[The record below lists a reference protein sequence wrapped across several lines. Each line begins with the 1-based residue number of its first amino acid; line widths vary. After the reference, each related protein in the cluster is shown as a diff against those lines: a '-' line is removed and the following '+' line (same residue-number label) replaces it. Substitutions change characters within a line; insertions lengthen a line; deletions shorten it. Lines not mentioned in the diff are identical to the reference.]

1 MENNQAPKSED
12 VKPTNVASTYE
23 DFDTY
28 YSNRNTALTNASDT
42 QVATLLTAA
51 GYPPAIIAA
60 KLTELEALKKL
71 NDDQK
76 KEYGEQYEAT
86 KDFNNLAHSLDPL
99 YLTHVKYGKLI
110 FEDDKAALKVLGLD
124 GRRKQAE
131 MAYCNQALDF
141 YTNGLS
147 NAAYKAALNARG
159 ITDTQLTA
167 GKTGYTNL
175 KAMIPVKAKETG
187 EAQQA
192 TSKRDDAWE
201 KFDEWFVVF
210 KKYATLALST
220 TPQLREKLG
229 WKEKT
234 AK

>member
-1 MENNQAPKSED
+1 MENNEVIKTEQNQPK
-12 VKPTNVASTYE
+12 KVANNYE

-28 YSNRNTALTNASDT
+28 YDNRQTALVNASDPE
-42 QVATLLTAA
+42 VEPLLTAA
-51 GYPPAIIAA
+51 DYPPPIIAA

-71 NDDQK
+71 SDDQK

-86 KDFNNLAHSLDPL
+86 KNYNELANGLHPN
-99 YLTHVKYGKLI
+99 YLTHVNFGKLI
-110 FEDDKAALKVLGLD
+110 FKDNIAATKVLGLD

-147 NAAYKAALNARG
+147 NATYKAAINKRG
-159 ITDTQLTA
+159 ITDADLTA

-175 KAMIPVKAKETG
+175 KAMIPVKTKETG

-192 TSKRDDAWE
+192 TSKRDAAWE
-201 KFDEWFVVF
+201 TFEDWFVEF
-210 KKYATLALST
+210 KKYAVLALSG

-229 WKEKT
+229 WKE
-234 AK
+234 